1 MKVASNQSPS
11 YSMKAAGCVLFPVPI
26 LLFCGNILG
35 FLTEIELCTCM
46 VTVPMISPNKRNKM
60 IKRNMFR
67 LVCVKVN
74 EVELRTV
81 HLLQVIK

>member
-1 MKVASNQSPS
+1 MKVALNQSPL
-11 YSMKAAGCVLFPVPI
+11 YSAKVAGCFLFPVPF

-35 FLTEIELCTCM
+35 FLAEIELCTCM
-46 VTVPMISPNKRNKM
+46 VTLPMISPNKINKM

-67 LVCVKVN
+67 LVCAKVN

-81 HLLQVIK
+81 HLLQVK